1 MPHAVADDCVRLY
14 YEEAGEGTPILFIHE
29 FADDLRTW
37 EPQFNYFS
45 RNYRCIAYNARGYP
59 PSEVPESSD
68 SYSQLRA
75 AQDARDVLKH
85 LGLEERR
92 IEI

>member
-1 MPHAVADDCVRLY
+1 MPNAEADDGVKLY

-37 EPQFNYFS
+37 EPQFNFFS

-59 PSEVPESSD
+59 P
-68 SYSQLRA
+68 
-75 AQDARDVLKH
+75 
-85 LGLEERR
+85 
-92 IEI
+92 

>member
-1 MPHAVADDCVRLY
+1 MPNAVADDGVKLY

-45 RNYRCIAYNARGYP
+45 RNYRCIAYNAPRVRSGRL
-59 PSEVPESSD
+59 PSSQAES
-68 SYSQLRA
+68 RA
-75 AQDARDVLKH
+75 L
-85 LGLEERR
+85 
-92 IEI
+92 

>member
-1 MPHAVADDCVRLY
+1 MPNAVADDGVKLY

-59 PSEVPESSD
+59 PSEVPK
-68 SYSQLRA
+68 
-75 AQDARDVLKH
+75 VLILIH
-85 LGLEERR
+85 NCERR
-92 IEI
+92 RTRAMC